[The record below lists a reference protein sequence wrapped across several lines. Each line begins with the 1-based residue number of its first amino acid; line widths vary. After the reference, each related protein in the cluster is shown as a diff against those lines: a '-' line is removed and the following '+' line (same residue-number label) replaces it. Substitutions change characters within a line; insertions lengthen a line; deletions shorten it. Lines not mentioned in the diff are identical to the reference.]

1 MSPPPCR
8 WQASENKPLSFP
20 SAPASGALAFAAA
33 GSRTCFWLHGQV
45 RSQCRENPPP
55 DTGPPGG
62 PESRRPCVRGVRCWP
77 CDYTCASNRDK
88 SQRLLGRAEW
98 ATPTPQKGSLVCT
111 STFTGRRGLG
121 VPPPPRCWVGLALT
135 ALHFGD
141 ELQMAIFSRSF
152 NSDSKSRKIFCSFCL
167 LF

>member
-20 SAPASGALAFAAA
+20 SAPPSGALAFAAA
-33 GSRTCFWLHGQV
+33 AAGPAFGYMGRSGHSAGRTLHLRLG
-45 RSQCRENPPP
+45 
-55 DTGPPGG
+55 
-62 PESRRPCVRGVRCWP
+62 RRPCVRGVRCWP

-121 VPPPPRCWVGLALT
+121 VPPPRPRCWVRLALT

-141 ELQMAIFSRSF
+141 ELQTAIFSRSF

-167 LF
+167 VF